1 MGDSGGPLYINTQKN
16 PDTGEI
22 TGQTLAGL
30 LSGSG
35 IDNCGQHNIPN
46 YWQRISEFLPWI
58 KCVKRNAEENKTS
71 RDVERACNQFVKR
84 YTRECKKD
92 ESGIDIQTS
101 CKQCEELNRRKT
113 CFEEFLL

>member
-35 IDNCGQHNIPN
+35 IANCGSDNIPN

-58 KCVKRNAEENKTS
+58 KCVKQNAEENKTH
-71 RDVERACNQFVKR
+71 RDVERACNQFVKK
-84 YTRECKKD
+84 YTRKCESD
-92 ESGIDIQTS
+92 EEIS
-101 CKQCEELNRRKT
+101 CKLCERVNEKET
-113 CFEEFLL
+113 CVEEIQAVGPR

>member
-1 MGDSGGPLYINTQKN
+1 MGDSGGPLYINTQKD
-16 PDTGEI
+16 PITEEI

-35 IDNCGQHNIPN
+35 IDNCGRYNIPN

-71 RDVERACNQFVKR
+71 RDVERACNRFVKKYKR
-84 YTRECKKD
+84 KC
-92 ESGIDIQTS
+92 ESEEEIS
-101 CKQCEELNRRKT
+101 CKLCETVNGRET
-113 CFEEFLL
+113 CVEEIP

>member
-1 MGDSGGPLYINTQKN
+1 MYINTQKN
-16 PDTGEI
+16 PVTEEI

-58 KCVKRNAEENKTS
+58 KCVKRNAEGSKTR
-71 RDVERACNQFVKR
+71 RDVERACNQFVKK
-84 YTRECKKD
+84 YTRKC
-92 ESGIDIQTS
+92 ESDNVN
-101 CKQCEELNRRKT
+101 CKQCEKLNGKET
-113 CFEEFLL
+113 CFEEIQL